1 MWITNKFAVLAFVFS
16 SVLLFGG
23 SVRIYND
30 SPYQLSAK
38 ILAADGS
45 HQGSLSLA
53 PQQQTLWQDSSG
65 GNSTWSLTPY
75 TVILTCNNGKSFGT
89 ITGVSQGATVSTST
103 AQGPRFCEKNKDEDQ
118 QGQSSTGKQPKQQ
131 QQGQTPYNPNQE
143 PFNPNQVPFNPN
155 QTPFDST
162 PNQGTPSQKD
172 SQGESTPDPV
182 GPADP
187 HSAPNDPIWGP
198 P

>member
-1 MWITNKFAVLAFVFS
+1 MWITNKFAVLAFIFS

-23 SVRIYND
+23 SIRIYND
-30 SPYQLSAK
+30 SPYKLTAK

-53 PQQQTLWQDSSG
+53 PQQQTIWQDSSG

-89 ITGVSQGATVSTST
+89 ITGISQGATVSASI
-103 AQGPRFCEKNKDEDQ
+103 AQGPRFCEKNKDEEQ
-118 QGQSSTGKQPKQQ
+118 QGQSSTGKKQQ
-131 QQGQTPYNPNQE
+131 QEQTPFNPNQE
-143 PFNPNQVPFNPN
+143 PFNPNQ
-155 QTPFDST
+155 TPFDPA
-162 PNQGTPSQKD
+162 PNQGNPSQKD
-172 SQGESTPDPV
+172 SKGASNPDPL
-182 GPADP
+182 GPADT
-187 HSAPNDPIWGP
+187 HSSPGDPIWGP